1 MSDRFEPV
9 QRLAVLGLGLLGGS
23 VAWAAR
29 ERGLA
34 REVVGCGRREAPL
47 RDAVHALAAEGALS
61 HVTVDDPAVCWDMN
75 TPQDHA
81 ARVAA
86 WLARRN
92 RSPG

>member
-47 RDAVHALAAEGALS
+47 RDAKARGLIDRIAV
-61 HVTVDDPAVCWDMN
+61 DPAAAVEEAV
-75 TPQDHA
+75 A
-81 ARVAA
+81 ARSSH
-86 WLARRN
+86 AR
-92 RSPG
+92 G